1 MRIANMLLKT
11 TTGNME
17 NQATILT
24 RGGMDVASMEWE
36 WSIRDSYEKHSER
49 AALLRPIL
57 YEMTVSEAEKGNLV
71 KEGKA
76 LSLNISS
83 GGMLVLMDQAPDI
96 EQVLKIYVP
105 TPITIAETPTLA
117 EVRWTRKLPIG
128 DSSSHVTYFV
138 GLKFMF

>member
-1 MRIANMLLKT
+1 MHNERIKV
-11 TTGNME
+11 
-17 NQATILT
+17 TISYE
-24 RGGMDVASMEWE
+24 GGIEVAPMEWE
-36 WSIRDSYEKHSER
+36 WLIRDSYESHRER

-57 YEMTVSEAEKGNLV
+57 YEMTAPEAGNDNLIKG
-71 KEGKA
+71 GKA

-96 EQVLKIYVP
+96 EQVLKIHVP

-128 DSSSHVTYFV
+128 DSGSHVTYFV